1 MLFLFFLFLS
11 AAKRRK
17 KRITYFFVLSA
28 CLMEPSDVCVCVR
41 LFSTNGH
48 FWLTV
53 CFKSILTRTMLL
65 FFFLMFVCSLAANR
79 SLSISLAHLLHWF
92 HQQHLFLSLYIY
104 IYIYM
109 YIYVYIRSTLP
120 HRFSVVV
127 VVVVF
132 FFLRL
137 LDGPPLLSPCIF
149 RVVVHVV
156 VTNFFF
162 LMCVCVSVC
171 VCVCVRS
178 SLR

>member
-1 MLFLFFLFLS
+1 M
-11 AAKRRK
+11 
-17 KRITYFFVLSA
+17 
-28 CLMEPSDVCVCVR
+28 CVCVCVR

-104 IYIYM
+104 IYISGRRYR
-109 YIYVYIRSTLP
+109 IAFQLLLLLL
-120 HRFSVVV
+120 
-127 VVVVF
+127 F
-132 FFLRL
+132 FFFCVYWTDLRFFLHVYFVL
-137 LDGPPLLSPCIF
+137 LFTLSSQF
-149 RVVVHVV
+149 
-156 VTNFFF
+156 FFF

-171 VCVCVRS
+171 VCVCAELS
-178 SLR
+178 TLI

>member
-65 FFFLMFVCSLAANR
+65 FFFDVCLFSCSQPFSLY
-79 SLSISLAHLLHWF
+79 LSCASSALVPPTTPISLPI
-92 HQQHLFLSLYIY
+92 YIY
-104 IYIYM
+104 IYISGRRYR
-109 YIYVYIRSTLP
+109 IAFQLLLL
-120 HRFSVVV
+120 FF
-127 VVVVF
+127 F

-171 VCVCVRS
+171 VCVCAELS
-178 SLR
+178 TLI